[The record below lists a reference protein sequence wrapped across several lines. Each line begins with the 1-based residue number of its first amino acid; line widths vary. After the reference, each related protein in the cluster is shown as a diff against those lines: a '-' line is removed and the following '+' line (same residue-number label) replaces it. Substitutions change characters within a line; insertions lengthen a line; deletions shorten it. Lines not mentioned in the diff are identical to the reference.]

1 MSTSIHLLTRIT
13 PRNFDHVSTFCAK
26 TSQTFCGLIYTPL
39 KIYLHS
45 SYKNLQANIV
55 KVLRLQICILPST
68 LDVSRKKIE
77 LKDQYHSLHSAL
89 TIVESDK
96 KTFQRTLQKD
106 ICHNYTSTECSNFSS
121 LIP

>member
-45 SYKNLQANIV
+45 SYKNLQANIESITTSNMHTPFY
-55 KVLRLQICILPST
+55 LGRLT
-68 LDVSRKKIE
+68 KE
-77 LKDQYHSLHSAL
+77 
-89 TIVESDK
+89 
-96 KTFQRTLQKD
+96 
-106 ICHNYTSTECSNFSS
+106 N
-121 LIP
+121 